1 MWGSKK
7 RIRHY
12 VLCGSR
18 VDSWLISLLDLQGE
32 GKADTPVFVSQWG
45 GAIDES
51 QVFRIVRAAAK
62 EAGIE
67 GNVSPHWMRHA
78 HASHS
83 MDRGA
88 PLHLVQ
94 ANLGHS
100 NPATTGKYL
109 HARPGNGSG
118 RYLG

>member
-32 GKADTPVFVSQWG
+32 GKADTPVFVSQRG

-62 EAGIE
+62 GAGIE
-67 GNVSPHWMRHA
+67 ANVSPHWLRHA

-100 NPATTGKYL
+100 NPATTGRYL
-109 HARPGNGSG
+109 HARPGDGSG